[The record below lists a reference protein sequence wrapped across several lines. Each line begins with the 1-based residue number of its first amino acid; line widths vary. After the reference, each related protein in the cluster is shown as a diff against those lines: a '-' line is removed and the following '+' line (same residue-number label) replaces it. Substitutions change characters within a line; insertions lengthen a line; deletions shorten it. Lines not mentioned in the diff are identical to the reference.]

1 MQRIERQVRRAFTAA
16 PQWTTAELAS
26 WCWPARKNRV
36 PGSYRNWWRVRR
48 EASKWAV
55 PISRRWPGGIVWK
68 KRAML
73 TRRLPGA
80 NAKQKH
86 IEMKGNNAA

>member
-1 MQRIERQVRRAFTAA
+1 VEK
-16 PQWTTAELAS
+16 E
-26 WCWPARKNRV
+26 
-36 PGSYRNWWRVRR
+36 
-48 EASKWAV
+48 
-55 PISRRWPGGIVWK
+55 
-68 KRAML
+68 AML